1 MVWCPERILYGAP
14 SSTREALVTFKRFVC
29 IVLLVVLTAV
39 VVRPARAE
47 AMDPQTIL
55 IIVGVGIAVVALI
68 AVVIIAN
75 ASEGRR
81 RSSELSTTAE
91 VLEELERRSRTL
103 LAGPSVVVF
112 HATVVESP

>member
-1 MVWCPERILYGAP
+1 
-14 SSTREALVTFKRFVC
+14 VTFKRFVC

-47 AMDPQTIL
+47 AMDPQLIL

-81 RSSELSTTAE
+81 RGAELSTTAE

-103 LAGPSVVVF
+103 LAGPVVVVL

>member
-1 MVWCPERILYGAP
+1 ARGEVSREGTACSLVAPDRILQGAP
-14 SSTREALVTFKRFVC
+14 LSTREARVTFKRFVC

-47 AMDPQTIL
+47 AIDPQLVL
-55 IIVGVGIAVVALI
+55 IIVGAGIAVIALI

-81 RSSELSTTAE
+81 RSAAASTA
-91 VLEELERRSRTL
+91 
-103 LAGPSVVVF
+103 AGASTVVVF
-112 HATVVESP
+112 QTTAIESP